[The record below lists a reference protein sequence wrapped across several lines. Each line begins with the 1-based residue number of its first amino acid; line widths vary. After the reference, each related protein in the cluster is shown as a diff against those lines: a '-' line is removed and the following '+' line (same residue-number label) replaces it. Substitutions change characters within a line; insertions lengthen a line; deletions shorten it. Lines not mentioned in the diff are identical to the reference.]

1 MFTEYKEAV
10 PILTALRIGLWEQ
23 YKDDIS
29 FFLQTGAFFYGN
41 PVFFITLFTPIY
53 TFKIHNLCI
62 CAFRYSSIVLSLIW
76 TRTVKG
82 QSIFLCILFGQF
94 CLTTVHKVNTHW
106 GQVNIERNAW
116 KCHFVLSSVYKSVAQ
131 NKYATRA
138 NRCPMA
144 RASPHNKTWQ
154 RLRFILCE
162 DCDAF
167 HKMSLILHLYWVK
180 LL

>member
-10 PILTALRIGLWEQ
+10 PVPTALRIGLWEQ
-23 YKDDIS
+23 YKADFS
-29 FFLQTGAFFYGN
+29 FFLQTGA
-41 PVFFITLFTPIY
+41 VFMETFITLFTPIY

-62 CAFRYSSIVLSLIW
+62 CAFRYSSIVLSLSW
-76 TRTVKG
+76 TVTVKG

-94 CLTTVHKVNTHW
+94 CLATVHKVNTHW

-131 NKYATRA
+131 NKYDTRA

-144 RASPHNKTWQ
+144 SASPHNKTWQ

-167 HKMSLILHLYWVK
+167 HKMSLILHLYRAK